1 MSFIKTILT
10 LYHRILDFLVLD
22 LWKPTT
28 GRVFSI
34 LFGTVRRLLVTT
46 RLFFRERMQFRASA
60 LTYSSLLAVVP
71 LLAILFAVAKGFGLS
86 EILQQTIRDNLVAD
100 PAVTD
105 TLVGFVQSYLE
116 HTRGGVFLGFGLIM
130 LLYTL
135 FKLTR
140 SIENTFNQIWQ
151 VKHAR
156 SPLRMLTDYTAV
168 FFLLPVFIV
177 ATCGLMIYI
186 TSVTKEVVPDVL
198 LLRPTAMTAVETIPY
213 ILVCCFFSGLYA
225 FMPNTRVSL
234 RSALIAGIP
243 TGLCFLLLQY
253 GYIHSQVWLSS
264 YNAIYGSFAALPLFM
279 LMCHLSWTLV
289 LFGGTLSYVDQN
301 IRSFYYGRD
310 EVSMSH
316 FDRDCLSIRLAATVC
331 RCFARSE
338 QPLTAAQLADKEQ
351 VHLRIAKEVLYELT
365 QAGILIEVTENTD
378 KNIDPVYI
386 PACDIHTLTVP
397 RVLSGLDR
405 TGSTL
410 SPGEN
415 TTDEW
420 SDFARQRREMFDKT
434 FEHTLLHELPI
445 KTA

>member
-1 MSFIKTILT
+1 MKTILN
-10 LYHRILDFLVLD
+10 LYHRLLDFLVLD

-28 GRVFSI
+28 GRVFSL
-34 LFGTVRRLLVTT
+34 LFGTVRRLLVTM
-46 RLFFRERMQFRASA
+46 RLFLREKMQFRASA

-86 EILQQTIRDNLVAD
+86 GVLQQAIRDNLAAD

-116 HTRGGVFLGFGLIM
+116 HTRGGVFLGFGMIM

-168 FFLLPVFIV
+168 FFLLPIFIV

-186 TSVTKEVVPDVL
+186 TSVTNEVVPDVL
-198 LLRPTAMTAVETIPY
+198 LLRPTAMTVVETIPY
-213 ILVCCFFSGLYA
+213 ILVCGFFSGLYA

-243 TGLCFLLLQY
+243 TGLCFLVLQY
-253 GYIHSQVWLSS
+253 GYINSQVWLSS

-331 RCFARSE
+331 RNFAHSE
-338 QPLTAAQLADKEQ
+338 TPLTAAQMANKEQ

-378 KNIDPVYI
+378 KSSDPVYI
-386 PACDIHTLTVP
+386 PAGDIHTLTVP
-397 RVLSGLDR
+397 RVLAALDNS
-405 TGSTL
+405 GSTL
-410 SPGEN
+410 SPAEK
-415 TTDEW
+415 TDGKW
-420 SDFARQRREMFDKT
+420 ADFAQQRRKMFDCT
-434 FEHTLLHELPI
+434 FQHTPLHEL
-445 KTA
+445 